1 MIYFKTYEQR
11 KVKEFQVD
19 IESVCIILLTKK
31 SDFKNEFLFL
41 KKINMTISRRKFI
54 KTAAISAAGI
64 TLIPNM
70 NAQIGIESEKEKLK
84 RQAAKIHNRIL
95 TLDSHCDTPLSI
107 MYDKIDMGT
116 RNDVY
121 KTGSKIDFPR
131 MKEGGLDASFFAV
144 FISQGKRDAESNTKA
159 KESAFAIF
167 SAINNQLKK
176 YPKLAEIAIV
186 PDDAYRIQK
195 SGKRAIYIG
204 IENGYAIGSEISNIE
219 EFYTLG
225 ARYITLCHSKNNDI
239 CDSSTDEN
247 GPEHNG
253 LSTFGEKVVIE
264 MNRLGMMVDV
274 SHISDKSFYDVI
286 KLSKFPVI
294 ASHSSARAICNHPR
308 NFDDAMLKT
317 IADNGGVIQLCV
329 LNSYIK
335 AQAPNAERDLAQ
347 KALREK
353 YNNVDDMSP
362 EQKAQRMKEWRQ
374 IKIDY
379 PEEMATVS
387 DAIDHIDH
395 MVKIAGIDHV
405 GIGTDFDGGG
415 GITGFFDI
423 SQACNIT
430 YELVKRNYSAKD
442 IEKIW
447 SGNFMRVF
455 KQVQGITQ

>member
-1 MIYFKTYEQR
+1 MP
-11 KVKEFQVD
+11 
-19 IESVCIILLTKK
+19 
-31 SDFKNEFLFL
+31 
-41 KKINMTISRRKFI
+41 ISRRKFI
-54 KTAAISAAGI
+54 STAAISATGI
-64 TLIPNM
+64 VFLPNLD
-70 NAQIGIESEKEKLK
+70 AQILVDSEKDKLRK
-84 RQAAKIHNRIL
+84 QAAKIHSRIL

-107 MYDKIDMGT
+107 MYDKIEMGI
-116 RNDVY
+116 RNDAQ

-144 FISQGKRDAESNTKA
+144 FLGQGKRDMESNFKA
-159 KESAFAIF
+159 KQKAFEIF
-167 SAINNQLKK
+167 AAINNQLKK
-176 YPKLAEIAIV
+176 NPRLAEIALN

-204 IENGYAIGSEISNIE
+204 IENGYAIGTELSNIE

-253 LSTFGEKVVIE
+253 LSAFGAKVVAE

-286 KLSKFPVI
+286 KLSKAPVI
-294 ASHSSARAICNHPR
+294 ASHSSARTICKHRR
-308 NFDDAMLKT
+308 NFDDDMLKT
-317 IADNGGVIQLCV
+317 LAEKNGVIQLCI

-335 AQAPNAERDLAQ
+335 AQGNNPQRDQAIKSLS
-347 KALREK
+347 EK
-353 YNNVDDMSP
+353 YNNYIDLSP
-362 EQKAQRMKEWRQ
+362 EQSALASKEWKQ

-379 PEEMATVS
+379 PEELATVS
-387 DAIDHIDH
+387 DAVDHIDH
-395 MVKIAGIDHV
+395 MVKVAGIDHV

-415 GITGFFDI
+415 GIVDFFDI
-423 SQACNIT
+423 SQAGNIT
-430 YELVKRNYSAKD
+430 YELVKRGYSATD

-455 KQVQGITQ
+455 RQVQKNAH

>member
-1 MIYFKTYEQR
+1 MP
-11 KVKEFQVD
+11 
-19 IESVCIILLTKK
+19 
-31 SDFKNEFLFL
+31 
-41 KKINMTISRRKFI
+41 ISRRKFI
-54 KTAAISAAGI
+54 STAAISATGI
-64 TLIPNM
+64 AFLPNLG
-70 NAQIGIESEKEKLK
+70 AQFLVDFEKEKLK
-84 RQAAKIHNRIL
+84 KHAAKIHSRIL

-107 MYDKIDMGT
+107 IYDKIEMGI
-116 RNDVY
+116 RNDAH

-144 FISQGKRDAESNTKA
+144 FLGQGKRDIESNLKA
-159 KESAFAIF
+159 KQKAFEIF
-167 SAINNQLKK
+167 AAINNQLKK
-176 YPKLAEIAIV
+176 NPRLAEIALN

-204 IENGYAIGSEISNIE
+204 IENGYAIGTELSNIE

-239 CDSSTDEN
+239 CDSSTDES

-253 LSTFGEKVVIE
+253 LSAFGEKVVTE

-286 KLSKFPVI
+286 KLSKAPVI
-294 ASHSSARAICNHPR
+294 ASHSSARAICKHRR
-308 NFDDAMLKT
+308 NFDDDMLKT
-317 IADNGGVIQLCV
+317 LAEKNGVIQLCI

-335 AQAPNAERDLAQ
+335 AQGNNPQRDQAIKSLS
-347 KALREK
+347 EK
-353 YNNVDDMSP
+353 YNNYIDLSP
-362 EQKAQRMKEWRQ
+362 EQSALASKEWKQ

-379 PEEMATVS
+379 PEELATVS
-387 DAIDHIDH
+387 DAVDHIDH
-395 MVKIAGIDHV
+395 MVKVAGIDHV

-415 GITGFFDI
+415 GIVDFFDI
-423 SQACNIT
+423 SQAGNIT
-430 YELVKRNYSAKD
+430 YELVKRGYSATD

-455 KQVQGITQ
+455 RQVQKNAH